1 VQFRPPACNSRIN
14 GQMCDHHHQ
23 ACQSKAVRRGS
34 TIEAFGYGNMYA
46 IGSRQP
52 QGGRGG
58 DTYTEYPQLR
68 AETLQDIKTLFYY
81 ARVSGCD
88 TLKFYNK

>member
-1 VQFRPPACNSRIN
+1 
-14 GQMCDHHHQ
+14 
-23 ACQSKAVRRGS
+23 
-34 TIEAFGYGNMYA
+34 MYA